1 MARQQIDY
9 YRKGHKLM
17 VRKTTKAARQSA
29 YAEFITEIELYVEY
43 KLLRKILFRKIVNY
57 YKDNMRNE
65 QKK

>member
-29 YAEFITEIELYVEY
+29 YAVFLAELELYLEY
-43 KLLRKILFRKIVNY
+43 KVLRKVLFRRIINF
-57 YKDNMRNE
+57 YKEEMRNGN
-65 QKK
+65 KW

>member
-1 MARQQIDY
+1 
-9 YRKGHKLM
+9 M